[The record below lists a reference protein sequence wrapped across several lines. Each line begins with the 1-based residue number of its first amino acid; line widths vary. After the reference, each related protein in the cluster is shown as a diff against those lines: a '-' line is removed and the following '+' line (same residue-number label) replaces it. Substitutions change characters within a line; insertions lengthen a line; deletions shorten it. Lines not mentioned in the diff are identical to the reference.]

1 MHWYTYTVLY
11 IYMHAYTTH
20 IHDCNHIFSGKDDS
34 LDIAGR
40 NHTHAVVMKLVEKLE
55 GKGHHVYTD
64 SPAHFLELRQHGFG
78 ACGTVRV
85 NRQGMPPEIKANLA
99 RGAICTVAI
108 DESMVAQKWA
118 DKRQVPMLSTVH
130 DDSMVTKVRRTR
142 LAEGG
147 REIRKPAM
155 VKEYNKYMGGVDK
168 SDQLLSYY
176 GFAHRTVKWWRRT
189 LFHLLDLAVV
199 NAYVI
204 YTGMSHTGRQL
215 THEQFRIELAKGL
228 LMSAAVDVTQGM
240 QRPRGPAPRP
250 LPPPA
255 RLTERHFPSRLPEIA
270 SGKQGQSN
278 CVICSG
284 KKGRGCTTTT
294 YKCKQCNMPMCVVPC
309 FELYHTKVDPE
320 RYL

>member
-108 DESMVAQKWA
+108 DESMVAQK
-118 DKRQVPMLSTVH
+118 
-130 DDSMVTKVRRTR
+130 
-142 LAEGG
+142 
-147 REIRKPAM
+147 
-155 VKEYNKYMGGVDK
+155 
-168 SDQLLSYY
+168 
-176 GFAHRTVKWWRRT
+176 
-189 LFHLLDLAVV
+189 
-199 NAYVI
+199 
-204 YTGMSHTGRQL
+204 
-215 THEQFRIELAKGL
+215 
-228 LMSAAVDVTQGM
+228 
-240 QRPRGPAPRP
+240 
-250 LPPPA
+250 
-255 RLTERHFPSRLPEIA
+255 
-270 SGKQGQSN
+270 
-278 CVICSG
+278 
-284 KKGRGCTTTT
+284 
-294 YKCKQCNMPMCVVPC
+294 
-309 FELYHTKVDPE
+309 
-320 RYL
+320 